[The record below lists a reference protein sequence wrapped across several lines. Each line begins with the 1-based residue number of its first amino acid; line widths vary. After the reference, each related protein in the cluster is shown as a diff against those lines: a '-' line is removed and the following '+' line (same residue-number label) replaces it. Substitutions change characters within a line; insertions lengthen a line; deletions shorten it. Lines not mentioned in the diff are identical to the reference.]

1 VEDKLHEMQKIE
13 LRRGKTIEEL
23 NKMDIREFAKYVDS
37 RARRT
42 LLRQSSVIEK
52 FLKKCKECSE
62 KGKPIRTHLRDIVI
76 VPGMLGL
83 IINVH
88 GGKAFMP
95 VTITGEMLGHRLGE
109 FVMTR
114 EKVQHG
120 APGIGATKSSAA
132 ASVK

>member
-88 GGKAFMP
+88 GGKSFMP

>member
-1 VEDKLHEMQKIE
+1 MQKIE

-42 LLRQSSVIEK
+42 LLRQSNVIEK

-88 GGKAFMP
+88 GGKSFMP